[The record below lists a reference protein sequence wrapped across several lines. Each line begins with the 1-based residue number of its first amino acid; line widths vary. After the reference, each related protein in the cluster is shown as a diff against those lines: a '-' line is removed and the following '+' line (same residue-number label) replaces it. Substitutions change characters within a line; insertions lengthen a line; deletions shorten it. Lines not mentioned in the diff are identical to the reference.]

1 MGGVIMEIHDKRSE
15 TKELT
20 FSGLEVG
27 KVYINTR
34 FQKYFMMTKDHYT
47 VCLETGELFD
57 ADGHRGDVFTEVN
70 ARLEIY

>member
-1 MGGVIMEIHDKRSE
+1 MEINDIRGK

-20 FSGLEVG
+20 FGELEVG
-27 KVYINTR
+27 RVYVSTR
-34 FQKYFMMTKDHYT
+34 LQKYFMMTKDHYT

-57 ADGHRGDVFTEVN
+57 ADEHRGDVFTEVK